1 MLMAGVVWDSNPNGA
16 LRAIK
21 EMEKSKQVIEGKK
34 DEWTQN
40 FRFMEKRHKC
50 H

>member
-21 EMEKSKQVIEGKK
+21 ELEKRLAKKLKK
-34 DEWTQN
+34 DDGKDN
-40 FRFMEKRHKC
+40 S
-50 H
+50 